1 MRKIKILL
9 VSMLA
14 ILSAAGLMA
23 MKTSTDKENVTYPS
37 SIHESVIEEIENKNE
52 QISVVII
59 YKDRVLERDA
69 AFRSDCEN
77 LFVEQGYSEDE
88 AKLLAEQ
95 YYEENRDK
103 VNDEF
108 YLTRNAEIIEYIG
121 IDMSLAKTLYHVP
134 SIEAELSVDQI
145 LKAAELEY
153 VFMIRTSD
161 YKSEIPT
168 FLPEPSTYIEESA
181 LIGDANCDGRVL
193 INDAIL
199 VMQAIGN
206 PDVYGV
212 NGSDPSHITKQ
223 GIINADVCNPG
234 DGITNKDA
242 LTIQK
247 YLIHMI
253 SGFPD
258 YS

>member
-1 MRKIKILL
+1 MRKINRLL
-9 VSMLA
+9 VGTLA

-23 MKTSTDKENVTYPS
+23 MKTSADKENVTYPS

-52 QISVVII
+52 QISVVVS
-59 YKDRVLERDA
+59 YKDRVRERSD
-69 AFRSDCEN
+69 AFRNECEN

-88 AKLLAEQ
+88 AKLLADK
-95 YYEENRDK
+95 YYEENWNK

-121 IDMSLAKTLYHVP
+121 IDMSLAKTRYHV
-134 SIEAELSVDQI
+134 SHVEAELSVDQI
-145 LKAAELEY
+145 LKAAELEDVY
-153 VFMIRTSD
+153 MITTSD
-161 YKSEIPT
+161 YKPEIPT
-168 FLPEPSTYIEESA
+168 FLPDPSTYIEESA

-234 DGITNKDA
+234 DGITNNDA
-242 LTIQK
+242 LAIQK
-247 YLIHMI
+247 YLLHII
-253 SGFPD
+253 SDFPD